1 MYTALCQLG
10 YTPYHMI
17 VAMENPIRSLGIGN
31 EAVDAHYYDKGAQF
45 TRRDFDAWLGD
56 FDAVLDVPC
65 CLLADELTAAYPD
78 AKVILT
84 SRDPDGWVR
93 SCRDTVVAVMGW
105 RSWSV
110 LKLIDLDVF
119 HFVNA
124 QDKWAD
130 ITDGWTKPGLLR
142 HEDHVRAVVPKEN
155 LLEFQAGRDGW
166 KELSAFLGM
175 EAPEGDFPR
184 VNEAESGFFTAAGR
198 QVWNQAIMRVL
209 MMAAFWFLFAA
220 IEQALL
226 HPCSVPM
233 NTNNTIHQQI
243 IFRAHAFY
251 CCFQQTCVMFGFIFC
266 AAKHEE

>member
-17 VAMENPIRSLGIGN
+17 VTMENPVRSLGIGN

-93 SCRDTVVAVMGW
+93 SCRDTVVVVMGW

-110 LKLIDLDVF
+110 LKRIDPDAF

-124 QDKWAD
+124 HDKWAD

-142 HEDHVRAVVPKEN
+142 HEDHVRAVVPKGN

-184 VNEAESGFFTAAGR
+184 VNEAKSGFFTATGR
-198 QVWNQAIMRVL
+198 KVRNKAIVREL
-209 MMAAFWFLFAA
+209 TRTAFISLWISL
-220 IEQALL
+220 ILWLL
-226 HPCSVPM
+226 
-233 NTNNTIHQQI
+233 
-243 IFRAHAFY
+243 
-251 CCFQQTCVMFGFIFC
+251 G
-266 AAKHEE
+266 